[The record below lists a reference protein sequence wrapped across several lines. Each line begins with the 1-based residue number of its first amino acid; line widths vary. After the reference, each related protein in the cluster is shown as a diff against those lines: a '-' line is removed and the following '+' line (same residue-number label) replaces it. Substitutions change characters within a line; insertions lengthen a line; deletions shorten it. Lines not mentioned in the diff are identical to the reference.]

1 MKTIVDWGWPIGLI
15 LCMVGGVT
23 SIVLGIRADG
33 TGKKPNP
40 VGAVLAVAGLAVLV
54 VMFCLPASYQP
65 L

>member
-1 MKTIVDWGWPIGLI
+1 MKTIVDWGWPIGLA
-15 LCMVGGVT
+15 LCLIGLVT
-23 SIVLGIRADG
+23 SIVLGARADG
-33 TGKKPNP
+33 TGERPNP